1 MEADSRVEIAVAR
14 TLKTCIRPID
24 EAQATH
30 ERQEILLPFPLIEK
44 TSRWPV
50 DENARYPADLH
61 SG

>member
-1 MEADSRVEIAVAR
+1 MQADSRVEIAVAR
-14 TLKTCIRPID
+14 TLKTSIRHIG

-30 ERQEILLPFPLIEK
+30 ERQEMRLPFPLIET

-50 DENARYPADLH
+50 DENVRYPADLH